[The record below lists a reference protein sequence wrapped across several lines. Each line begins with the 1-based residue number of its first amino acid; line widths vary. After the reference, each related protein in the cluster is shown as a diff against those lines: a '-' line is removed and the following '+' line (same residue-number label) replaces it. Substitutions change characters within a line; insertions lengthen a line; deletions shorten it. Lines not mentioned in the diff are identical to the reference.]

1 MTQNDNGGGVARQTP
16 EAPYSILVLNGPNLA
31 HTGLRCP
38 EIYGKRALSDIPSL
52 VKTLLGERSGQVRL
66 LFFQSNCEGELINR
80 LEAARKEGIHGV
92 VLNAGAYAH
101 TGLALADCVQW
112 IGIPV
117 VEVHISNV
125 FARKET
131 IRRHSFLAPHSVGV
145 IAGFGLMGYALA
157 VQALY
162 ARFSDS
168 DRSRRDAGT
177 FYSEQ
182 NETGTAR

>member
-1 MTQNDNGGGVARQTP
+1 MTQDDNCGGAAQQPP

-38 EIYGKRALSDIPSL
+38 EIYGRRTLSDIPSL
-52 VKTLLGERSGQVRL
+52 VETLLGERSAQVRL

-80 LEAARKEGIHGV
+80 LEAARNEGIRGV
-92 VLNAGAYAH
+92 VLNAGAYTH

-131 IRRHSFLAPHSVGV
+131 IRRHSFLAPHSVGM

-162 ARFSDS
+162 TRFTGSD
-168 DRSRRDAGT
+168 
-177 FYSEQ
+177 
-182 NETGTAR
+182 